1 MLQQNLNLTRLYIV
15 CYTIIHGII
24 IEDNGEKILPRT
36 QKRVK
41 KFEKRFANNVTHK
54 TGNFFKSLGA
64 FFVKIF
70 RVFDSKLTIMIV
82 PHSHGKVVNFQT
94 NVFALLLGLLL
105 SIGVI
110 SSFFYFNRSSVSSKI
125 EISNLMNQN
134 RETLASLDQLRD
146 ENANLFKAAKRFQT
160 SLSQSLSL
168 LGIQQVESKSDAS
181 LNNSDLSSLF
191 STKEIT
197 TGSARE
203 LADIKELTS
212 YLESAVD
219 PIEQIGKMIKTQQS
233 LFTEIPSI
241 CPIKSPNLH
250 VSMAFGPNLHPLN
263 NQWYIHKGIDFSTYR
278 SGDPVMATASGQI
291 VNVGYDSNY
300 GNFVII
306 KHNHGIY
313 TRYAHLSTYRVKKG
327 QLVEQGYVIGYVGN
341 TGISTGPHLHYEV
354 HIGSDVVDP
363 AKYVNIKLTK

>member
-125 EISNLMNQN
+125 EISNLMYQN

-313 TRYAHLSTYRVKKG
+313 TRYAHMGTPRVKKG
-327 QLVEQGYVIGYVGN
+327 QLVEQGTVIGYVGN

>member
-1 MLQQNLNLTRLYIV
+1 M